1 MNTVNTLSL
10 LQDCIDALHGELQSN
25 HVTIAELQKSLSSA
39 VAENQALLE
48 SNVCLQEDQ
57 LGGGAVAERCVS
69 ESPSGERT
77 SLEEWNREVRRQGGS
92 SL

>member
-1 MNTVNTLSL
+1 MCLS

-25 HVTIAELQKSLSSA
+25 HVTIAELQTALSGA

-57 LGGGAVAERCVS
+57 LGGGAVAEGGGS
-69 ESPSGERT
+69 ESPSEERM
-77 SLEEWNREVRRQGGS
+77 SLEEWNKEVGRQSGG
-92 SL
+92 